1 MKIEAFF
8 KLSYGLYVV
17 SSAHDGKKN
26 GFIGNTVFQ
35 VTATPSQIAIGC
47 NKDNY
52 TCSLIERS
60 GMYSISVLKQDV
72 KQDIIGTFGYH
83 SGRDINKF
91 EKTGHI
97 ETANN
102 TPVVTEDCIAW
113 FECKVV
119 KQVDVGTH
127 ILFIAEVIENDLI
140 EKDGEPLT
148 YAYYH
153 QVKKGLAPK
162 NAPTYVDQKLLEKE
176 RSETSSG
183 AKKYRCLACG
193 YIYDPDEGDPDGG
206 IAPGTPFEDIP
217 DDWVCP
223 TCGSTKEMFEPL

>member
-8 KLSYGLYVV
+8 KISYGLYIV
-17 SSAHDGKKN
+17 SSAFDGKKN
-26 GFIGNTVFQ
+26 GFVSNTVFQ
-35 VTATPSQIAIGC
+35 VTATPAQVAIGC

-52 TCSLIERS
+52 TSSLIEKS
-60 GMYSISVLKQDV
+60 GMYSISVLKQEVD
-72 KQDIIGTFGYH
+72 QDIIGKFGYK

-91 EKTGHI
+91 EKTEHL
-97 ETANN
+97 ETSNK

-127 ILFIAEVIENDLI
+127 ILFIAEVIENDIL
-140 EKDGEPLT
+140 EKEGEPLT
-148 YAYYH
+148 YSYYH
-153 QVKKGLAPK
+153 KVKKGLAPK

-176 RSETSSG
+176 KSEASSG

-223 TCGSTKEMFEPL
+223 TCGSTKDMFEPV